1 MNSLPRINPGDR
13 SVPFETGHQ
22 QIASIPANVAT
33 TMEQRKLFLPRPPA
47 SGYSGEMP
55 ANITALTD
63 DQLGELLNDISQ
75 YASYVEGQYALV
87 TAELQTA
94 EKQEIFVRAAV
105 RKEIRALERER
116 KLTNPDKD
124 DLMETDSR
132 VLEVTKTTL
141 FYYNIKVMTKAIL
154 EKAQRDWE
162 TVSRRITQRGQE
174 IDRQKR
180 TMNTQHVPL
189 TAGWRSPR

>member
-1 MNSLPRINPGDR
+1 MNALPRINPSDR
-13 SVPFETGHQ
+13 SVPFETGQQ
-22 QIASIPANVAT
+22 QIASIPANVAA
-33 TMEQRKLFLPRPPA
+33 TMENRKLFLPRPPA

-94 EKQEIFVRAAV
+94 EKQETFVRAAI
-105 RKEIRALERER
+105 RKEIRALESQR

-124 DLMETDSR
+124 DLMETDGR
-132 VLEVTKTTL
+132 VLDATKSTL
-141 FYYNIKVMTKAIL
+141 YYFNIKVMTRAIL

-180 TMNTQHVPL
+180 TMNAQQPPL
-189 TAGWRSPR
+189 VAGWRQPR